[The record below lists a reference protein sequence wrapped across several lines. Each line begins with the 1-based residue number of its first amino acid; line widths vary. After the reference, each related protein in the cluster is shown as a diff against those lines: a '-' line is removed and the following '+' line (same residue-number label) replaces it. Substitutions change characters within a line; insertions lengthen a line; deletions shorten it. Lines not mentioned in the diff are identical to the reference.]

1 MSMSER
7 VSGVDSG
14 LALRHL
20 PPSLA
25 SKQLIVVASRGRAFL
40 SSVSPSAAGGDGG
53 YWFVVAWVL

>member
-1 MSMSER
+1 MSMSEG

-20 PPSLA
+20 PLTLVSR
-25 SKQLIVVASRGRAFL
+25 QLVVVASWGRAFL